1 MRWLCHTFGCY
12 RGVFGLLPIS
22 LHVFSAAASSAW
34 NYLKPDFRSAY
45 SLTFRSFFNPSI
57 INPLIE
63 GPKCMLAAW
72 ISPPLHYACRHQF
85 FSCDFPRQERQTDRR
100 LCFLLWMQPAWSH
113 VYTQSGYCVM
123 LCSVVVA
130 REKITAIVTSMKTLC
145 LRDILWNRLLWSDV
159 SDEYEARRRRRTG
172 DEEFRDPVSDS
183 LLVKTEHYST
193 RSCFHEFSLMCSVQ
207 IYLSSC
213 V

>member
-1 MRWLCHTFGCY
+1 
-12 RGVFGLLPIS
+12 
-22 LHVFSAAASSAW
+22 
-34 NYLKPDFRSAY
+34 
-45 SLTFRSFFNPSI
+45 
-57 INPLIE
+57 
-63 GPKCMLAAW
+63 
-72 ISPPLHYACRHQF
+72 
-85 FSCDFPRQERQTDRR
+85 
-100 LCFLLWMQPAWSH
+100 
-113 VYTQSGYCVM
+113 M

-193 RSCFHEFSLMCSVQ
+193 RSCFMNSHLCVQ
-207 IYLSSC
+207 FKFTCHLVFKTIVLN
-213 V
+213 